1 MNAFNT
7 LCNWI
12 PSTLPRPWVATL
24 IMTCIFS
31 PHAKAASEKTSRVVL
46 VHGIFQS
53 GRSFTPIVRMLE
65 AQGCECLVAKLKP
78 ADARKGIGPLA
89 AQLKTV
95 IDQRWGETESIHII
109 AHSMGGLI
117 SREYLQNLGG
127 YKRCKSL
134 TTFASPHHGSILAW
148 CYPGAGAR
156 EMRPGSEFLAN
167 LQGTEDRLCGIEVLS
182 YCTPMDLIVIPYT
195 SSRWRMAENRTVYA
209 PIHPLVMFTPQAIRY
224 ILELTRPTKAQMQ

>member
-1 MNAFNT
+1 MKASNT
-7 LCNWI
+7 LYSWL
-12 PSTLPRPWVATL
+12 PSTLPRSWVATL
-24 IMTCIFS
+24 IMTCIFL
-31 PHAKAASEKTSRVVL
+31 PHSKAASEKTSRVVL

-78 ADARKGIGPLA
+78 ADAREGIGPLA

-95 IDQRWGETESIHII
+95 IDQRWRETESIHII
-109 AHSMGGLI
+109 AHSMGGLV
-117 SREYLQNLGG
+117 SRQYLQNLDG

-134 TTFASPHHGSILAW
+134 TTFASPHHGSIIAW
-148 CYPGAGAR
+148 CYPGVGAR

-167 LQGTEDRLCGIEVLS
+167 LQSTEKRLSGITLRS
-182 YCTPMDLIVIPYT
+182 YCTPMDLIIIPYT

-224 ILELTRPTKAQMQ
+224 TLEITRPAKTQME